1 MSHSL
6 TTTIKDK
13 NYPAYMRLRRRLFDK
28 KQSIGDFIIEKSLE
42 EESCMALV

>member
-13 NYPAYMRLRRRLFDK
+13 NYSAYMRLRRRLFDK
-28 KQSIGDFIIEKSLE
+28 KQSIGDFIVEKALE
-42 EESCMALV
+42 DEVRAALV